1 MQTTGTFELANH
13 VGDTLKRVTI
23 REDLQQVPRIILD
36 RAQDVEI
43 LDLSSN
49 RLTDLP
55 DWLPRLAK
63 LEVLFISHNRFTH
76 IPEIIG
82 KLPRLRM
89 LGMRGNQIERVSQK
103 SLPKSLIW
111 LTLTD
116 NQIQELPEEL
126 GSLPRLTIVLF
137 RSL

>member
-1 MQTTGTFELANH
+1 MQTTGTFELANYA
-13 VGDTLKRVTI
+13 GDAVKRVTI
-23 REDLQQVPRIILD
+23 CEDLQQVPRLILD

-49 RLTDLP
+49 NLTDLP

-111 LTLTD
+111 LTLTEGMSD
-116 NQIQELPEEL
+116 TPLK
-126 GSLPRLTIVLF
+126 F
-137 RSL
+137 